1 MQARSTIDR
10 RLLEDA
16 ARLGVDRHPSVG
28 SLVSG
33 LRHRVPFDAFAVTGL
48 PYADKGIGTGTF
60 LADDWSKSARLEMAQ
75 RRWYKRSPVVYA
87 LRGGM
92 TRYTSTIEDE
102 IVLQRPELGPA
113 GREMREA
120 LGREVAAFPVRLLGK
135 VAGSVTFRRRSG
147 LFDPDELDL
156 LEMVAPALHA
166 AAAAVPDALGRIAL
180 TPARARGHRLG
191 LGRQDQRRDR
201 GHHGHH
207 RAHRE
212 RPHHPRDP
220 QARRGLA
227 QSRGLRGAAPRL
239 HRLRQ
244 GPPFQRPRFMVQ
256 RRP

>member
-92 TRYTSTIEDE
+92 TRYTSAIEDE

-180 TPARARGHRLG
+180 TP
-191 LGRQDQRRDR
+191 
-201 GHHGHH
+201 
-207 RAHRE
+207 RE
-212 RPHHPRDP
+212 REAIAWVSVGKTSGEIADIMGITERTANAHITLATRKLGAASRSH
-220 QARRGLA
+220 AACEALRRGYID
-227 QSRGLRGAAPRL
+227 
-239 HRLRQ
+239 
-244 GPPFQRPRFMVQ
+244 
-256 RRP
+256 